1 MKKVLGIVVVLAVIA
16 VILWLIF
23 GKGIGFGN
31 GDGNGEGTVTEE
43 SSSESAEAEERSLP
57 QEDEAANE
65 DTDESDNEKILP
77 DKITVIIQEDKVFVE
92 DKQFEDADTLKEY
105 IEEINSDSRVFYLED
120 KDSIL
125 ATREWV
131 EGVFEELQ
139 IKLMK

>member
-31 GDGNGEGTVTEE
+31 GEGTVTEE
-43 SSSESAEAEERSLP
+43 SSSEAAEAEERSLP
-57 QEDEAANE
+57 QEDEAADE